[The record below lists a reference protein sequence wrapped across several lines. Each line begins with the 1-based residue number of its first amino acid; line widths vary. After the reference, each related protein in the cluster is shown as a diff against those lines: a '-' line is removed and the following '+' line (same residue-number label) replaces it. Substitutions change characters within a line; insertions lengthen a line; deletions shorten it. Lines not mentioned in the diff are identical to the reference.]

1 MNTAQLRRVTAES
14 FAHYRR
20 GLIELLLDA
29 VGQGWSLGFKAD
41 LDAAQARSYFDEVL
55 SDVQQGSLLLWV
67 VVRDE
72 QVQAS
77 VQLALCQKSDGHH
90 RAQVQKLLVQQQA
103 QRHGLGQQLMTALE
117 HGAQQH
123 QRGLLFLDTQ
133 AGAPAEAFYRAQGYS
148 RVGAIP
154 DYSCGPNGDYHPT
167 AIYFKSLHGASA

>member
-14 FAHYRR
+14 FAHYRP
-20 GLIELLLDA
+20 GLIALLLDA
-29 VGQGWSLGFKAD
+29 VAQVWSLGFKAD
-41 LDAAQARSYFDEVL
+41 LDAAQERSYFDEVL

-77 VQLALCQKSDGHH
+77 VQLALCQNVDGPH
-90 RAQVQKLLVQQQA
+90 RARVQTLLVQQQA
-103 QRHGLGQQLMTALE
+103 QRHGLGQQLMTAVE
-117 HGAQQH
+117 QGAQQH
-123 QRGLLFLDTQ
+123 QRGLLYLDIQ

-148 RVGAIP
+148 RVGEIP

>member
-14 FAHYRR
+14 FAHYRP

-55 SDVQQGSLLLWV
+55 SDVEQGNLLLWV

-77 VQLALCQKSDGHH
+77 VQLALCQKLDGRH

-117 HGAQQH
+117 QGARQH
-123 QRGLLFLDTQ
+123 QRGLLHLDIQ
-133 AGAPAEAFYRAQGYS
+133 AGAPAEAFYRALGYT
-148 RVGAIP
+148 RVGEIP
-154 DYSCGPNGDYHPT
+154 DYTSGPNDDYHST
-167 AIYFKSLHGASA
+167 AIYFKSLHGASV